1 MRMKLETEVMRQKAR
16 DERNQRR
23 LEGLMRIFSGILA
36 FAAGMTFV
44 IMVTRPDA
52 KGIGI
57 TFAVAFVGAVVC
69 WVQGEPR

>member
-16 DERNQRR
+16 EEREQRR
-23 LEGLMRIFSGILA
+23 LEKLLRFFAVGLA
-36 FAAGMTFV
+36 FAAGMTFA

-57 TFAVAFVGAVVC
+57 TFAFAFVGVVVC